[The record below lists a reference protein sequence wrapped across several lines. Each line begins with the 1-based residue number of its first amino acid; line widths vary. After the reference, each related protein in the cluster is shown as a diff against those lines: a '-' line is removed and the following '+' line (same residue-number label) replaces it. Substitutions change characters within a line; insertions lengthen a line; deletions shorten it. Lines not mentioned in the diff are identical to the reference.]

1 MPTFRLDPTATH
13 ADTHG
18 LGHIDLPPRAL
29 VDRFGPPATF
39 DEYKVSG
46 QYRFVDDAGRMY
58 TLYDYKVT
66 SLYGDPALG
75 YPPMPTPAE
84 FWADDRPATL
94 NIGGQDGCDVAAFK
108 VWLRYEV

>member
-1 MPTFRLDPTATH
+1 MPAFRLDLVADR
-13 ADTHG
+13 ADTHLVG
-18 LGHIDLPPRAL
+18 SIDLPPKAL
-29 VDRFGPPATF
+29 VDRFGSPARC

-46 QYRFVDDAGRMY
+46 EYRFADDAGRVY

-66 SLYGDPALG
+66 TLYGDPALG

-84 FWADDRPATL
+84 FWASDRPTTL
-94 NIGGQDGCDVAAFK
+94 NIGGHDGCDVPAFK